1 MRPLKLTISA
11 FGSYGGKEELDLE
24 KIGHGIF
31 LVTGDTGAGK
41 TTIFDAISFALFGD
55 MSGAGRE
62 GSMMR
67 SQYAGPAEETW
78 VELIFSEGKDRY
90 RILRSPQYLR
100 MGKRKNKN
108 GENVWVQS
116 AAKVS
121 LFMPDGREFPGNIRD
136 VNRKIQEIIGIDKEQ
151 FSQIAMIAQGE
162 YMKLLQAS
170 SRDRK
175 EIFSRIFHTG
185 IYQRIQQEL
194 RDRDKKLYGKLEDLR
209 KLCLHEM
216 EKADVGESPLREAW
230 NEVKQ
235 RPETGM
241 EQILSVLDQVILE
254 EKEREERL
262 SGERE
267 KIREERSSLEY
278 RQKTAKENNLLLE
291 KKEKAQ
297 ALWEELKDQEEG
309 YQKMKK
315 ETEAGGRAA
324 AVSGKEADLIREM
337 KELADLEQKKENAF
351 KEQEQAQI
359 SLNEI
364 QRQKKKR
371 LEEISSTLPELE
383 AELQE
388 LRRQESMY
396 EELEKS
402 SRIFAEKQAA
412 EKMSLCTYSEAEEL
426 WTEWKQQTAD
436 LQKEESALS
445 DSSLK
450 LGDWK
455 ARLEECRIQKEKLF
469 QLEET
474 EKEEKEAEKKWEAG
488 IKRLKQ
494 SENQY
499 ETISGEY
506 EQLYRSFLSAQAG
519 LMAASLTEGEACPVC
534 GSTVHP
540 KKAILRKE
548 AASEDQVNR
557 AKEEKEKAS
566 VEWRKQAE
574 ATGKAESVLTGI
586 REQLEA
592 LRKELGIND
601 RKEREEDRKALEEQ
615 EKEALLQVQDLEK
628 KAERFQTLRK
638 ELALRQEQREG
649 KERQVRELEEKWR
662 TSQEERKL
670 AEEEKERRRR
680 EVRFSKKEEADQR
693 KRVLEKD
700 REKLTAELQEWE
712 EKEKSRSEQL
722 RELNGRIHAMEDTA
736 ASQRQNVREAAFSF
750 HSELKKQGFL
760 DEEAFR
766 RAFMPEKEI
775 REKKEQLEAYAAEK
789 IRAEAALLQLKEQTE
804 GKEWID
810 TSGLE
815 ASAEQKK
822 EEEDRVQKELDR
834 VLADRRCNEDVEK
847 EIRLQLKAREE
858 LEKEYSTVHLLSQA
872 ANGRL
877 AGAAGL
883 DFQTYIQRRYFRQ
896 MIQAANKRLAFMT
909 EGRFLL
915 KCRDMDQLGK
925 QGEVGLDL
933 DIYSL
938 ETDQIRDVKTLSGGE
953 SFMAALSMALGMADI
968 IQNNSGSVHL
978 DMMFIDEGFGTLD
991 EESRTR
997 AVQVLQQLAGEKRT
1011 IGLISH
1017 VTELKEQMDRK
1028 LVIWKDKKG
1037 SHMRWE
1043 E

>member
-1 MRPLKLTISA
+1 
-11 FGSYGGKEELDLE
+11 
-24 KIGHGIF
+24 
-31 LVTGDTGAGK
+31 
-41 TTIFDAISFALFGD
+41 
-55 MSGAGRE
+55 
-62 GSMMR
+62 
-67 SQYAGPAEETW
+67 
-78 VELIFSEGKDRY
+78 
-90 RILRSPQYLR
+90 
-100 MGKRKNKN
+100 
-108 GENVWVQS
+108 
-116 AAKVS
+116 
-121 LFMPDGREFPGNIRD
+121 
-136 VNRKIQEIIGIDKEQ
+136 
-151 FSQIAMIAQGE
+151 
-162 YMKLLQAS
+162 
-170 SRDRK
+170 
-175 EIFSRIFHTG
+175 
-185 IYQRIQQEL
+185 
-194 RDRDKKLYGKLEDLR
+194 
-209 KLCLHEM
+209 
-216 EKADVGESPLREAW
+216 
-230 NEVKQ
+230 
-235 RPETGM
+235 
-241 EQILSVLDQVILE
+241 
-254 EKEREERL
+254 
-262 SGERE
+262 
-267 KIREERSSLEY
+267 
-278 RQKTAKENNLLLE
+278 
-291 KKEKAQ
+291 
-297 ALWEELKDQEEG
+297 
-309 YQKMKK
+309 
-315 ETEAGGRAA
+315 
-324 AVSGKEADLIREM
+324 
-337 KELADLEQKKENAF
+337 
-351 KEQEQAQI
+351 
-359 SLNEI
+359 
-364 QRQKKKR
+364 
-371 LEEISSTLPELE
+371 
-383 AELQE
+383 
-388 LRRQESMY
+388 
-396 EELEKS
+396 
-402 SRIFAEKQAA
+402 
-412 EKMSLCTYSEAEEL
+412 
-426 WTEWKQQTAD
+426 
-436 LQKEESALS
+436 
-445 DSSLK
+445 
-450 LGDWK
+450 
-455 ARLEECRIQKEKLF
+455 
-469 QLEET
+469 
-474 EKEEKEAEKKWEAG
+474 
-488 IKRLKQ
+488 
-494 SENQY
+494 
-499 ETISGEY
+499 
-506 EQLYRSFLSAQAG
+506 
-519 LMAASLTEGEACPVC
+519 MAASLTEGEACPVC